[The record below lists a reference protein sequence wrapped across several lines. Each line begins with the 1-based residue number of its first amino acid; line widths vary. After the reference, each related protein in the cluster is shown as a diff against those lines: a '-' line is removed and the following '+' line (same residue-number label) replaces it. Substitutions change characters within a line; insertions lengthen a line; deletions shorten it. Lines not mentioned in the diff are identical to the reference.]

1 MSSTNS
7 LRRRR
12 QRSQRRRQINK
23 EERNNK
29 PISIKNNESTPLLSE
44 LLWLSSLALPST
56 IATIGS
62 GPISSSSLS
71 TRTKTIFVIC
81 GFVPKVGVVF
91 DIGGCLWVCFWV
103 LEVVLDLVFVG
114 LFLICSGEM
123 VFVRS

>member
-1 MSSTNS
+1 M
-7 LRRRR
+7 
-12 QRSQRRRQINK
+12 
-23 EERNNK
+23 
-29 PISIKNNESTPLLSE
+29 
-44 LLWLSSLALPST
+44 
-56 IATIGS
+56 
-62 GPISSSSLS
+62 
-71 TRTKTIFVIC
+71 IC